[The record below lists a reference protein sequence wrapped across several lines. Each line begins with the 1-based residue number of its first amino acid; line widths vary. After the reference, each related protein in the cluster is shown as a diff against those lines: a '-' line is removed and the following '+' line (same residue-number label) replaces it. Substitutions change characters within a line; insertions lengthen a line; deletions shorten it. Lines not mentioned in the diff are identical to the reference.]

1 MYAENDFGWQKSFE
15 PFGHL
20 IFTKQTFSRKK
31 VRFKHFRLN
40 KCKFYSASLHKICG
54 ISKLY
59 LKMFSLFFYNFF
71 FYVPAFCNALKAF
84 FCIFAYPSFVLAASL
99 PTYSFA

>member
-40 KCKFYSASLHKICG
+40 KCKFYSASLHKILG
-54 ISKLY
+54 FLY
-59 LKMFSLFFYNFF
+59 LNVLFLCYYFF
-71 FYVPAFCNALKAF
+71 CFFVSSFTDTLKALF
-84 FCIFAYPSFVLAASL
+84 IIF
-99 PTYSFA
+99 